1 MKKVRGLVVVVVVLG
16 LLLWVACFVEQHYTR
31 AVEVVKV
38 EGQEITVEDDYNHQ
52 WIFLGEGFVEGQEIR
67 VLMNTNTTDNNILD
81 DEIVRVIE

>member
-1 MKKVRGLVVVVVVLG
+1 MKKVRGLLVGVVLCVVLMG
-16 LLLWVACFVEQHYTR
+16 CMFVEQHYTR
-31 AVEVVKV
+31 TVEVVKV

-81 DEIVRVIE
+81 DEIIRVID

>member
-1 MKKVRGLVVVVVVLG
+1 MKKVRGLLVGIVLWVVLMG
-16 LLLWVACFVEQHYTR
+16 CMFVEQHYTR
-31 AVEVVKV
+31 TVEVVKV